1 LSLALLVTTQFKVLA
16 SLQRNLFAVFTFS
29 AFHPQHDFLGGFGL
43 QTTSI
48 NTKLTYKVG
57 KWGHLLPE
65 DGLSLSTKTLLF
77 SVVTSPA
84 LGRMTLLG
92 FLILGHLV

>member
-16 SLQRNLFAVFTFS
+16 PLQRNLFAVFTFS
-29 AFHPQHDFLGGFGL
+29 AFHPQHDFLGGFG
-43 QTTSI
+43 
-48 NTKLTYKVG
+48 
-57 KWGHLLPE
+57 LLPE